1 MDKKLILVT
10 IALFVLAS
18 CSDIDR
24 GIIIK
29 KEHQPARTY
38 TTLLPVTVFTGKTTT
53 TMLIPYTIY
62 DDEDFVLWLKNED
75 DAGKVFVTKSTF
87 HSVGIGEYFDGATI
101 EENNR
106 KERKEK
112 QNENSKI

>member
-1 MDKKLILVT
+1 MAKLLFATIL
-10 IALFVLAS
+10 LVLVS
-18 CSDIDR
+18 CGSVDN
-24 GIIIK
+24 GVIIK

-38 TTLLPVTVFTGKTTT
+38 TTLLPVTFFTGKTTIT
-53 TMLIPYTIY
+53 TLIPYTIY
-62 DDEDFVLWLKNED
+62 DDEDYVLLLKNKD
-75 DAGKVFVTKSTF
+75 DKGKVFVTKSIWD
-87 HSVGIGEYFDGATI
+87 SVSIGEYFEGATI